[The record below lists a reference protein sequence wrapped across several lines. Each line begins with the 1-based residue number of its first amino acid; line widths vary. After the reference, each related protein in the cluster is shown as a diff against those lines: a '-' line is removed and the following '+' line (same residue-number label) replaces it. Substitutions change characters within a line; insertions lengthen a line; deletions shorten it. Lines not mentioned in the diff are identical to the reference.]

1 MLMFLVYMVR
11 TFESVVNEH
20 LHFELEY
27 KESTQNEIKTILR
40 KFTIDKKVDW
50 FLKILCGKDYTKE
63 NSKNWYLR
71 SVIFN
76 FWISF

>member
-1 MLMFLVYMVR
+1 MVH

-27 KESTQNEIKTILR
+27 KEFTQNEIKTILR
-40 KFTIDKKVDW
+40 KFTIDEKVGW
-50 FLKILCGKDYTKE
+50 FLKILCGKDYTKG

-71 SVIFN
+71 SVILEPVLKLN
-76 FWISF
+76 LSIQLG